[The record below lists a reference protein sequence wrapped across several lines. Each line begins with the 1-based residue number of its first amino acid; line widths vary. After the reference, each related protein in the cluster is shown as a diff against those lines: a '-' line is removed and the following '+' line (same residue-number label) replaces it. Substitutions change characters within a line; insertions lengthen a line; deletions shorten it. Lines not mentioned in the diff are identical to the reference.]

1 MRKNGHDRM
10 GRQRWQCD
18 GCRLTAGTRN
28 NTKRRRTQLAE
39 FLDWLLEAAPQR
51 KRPESAR
58 NFRKRVDWCWR
69 LEPRIEPDG
78 VVHRV
83 VMADG
88 TYVNGRCLLT
98 AIDGED
104 GEVLAWQ
111 WCARENTAAY
121 KALFA
126 QLAPPD
132 VLVCDGMKGIL
143 KARAQIWPH
152 TRVQRCLVH
161 VQRDTR
167 ADLTSRPRL
176 QAGRELKKLADA
188 LTRIHDPEAAAG
200 WGEALNAW
208 HERWSRMLAERTY
221 AKDNPDDPRA
231 ATSKGGWWWTHLPLR
246 RAYLRLERLFKDG
259 TLLCF
264 LDPALTAPGSVPRDG
279 NRLEGG
285 PDAALKRM
293 LVNHRGLPETH
304 MRRACEWH
312 CYMHSAKPDP
322 ALILKQHGQD
332 AKTGTNHDNNDDE
345 PMSQPILGT
354 GIDWNEFH
362 TAARYPN
369 TTD

>member
-88 TYVNGRCLLT
+88 TYVNGWCLLT

-152 TRVQRCLVH
+152 TRVQRCLAH

-200 WGEALNAW
+200 WGQA
-208 HERWSRMLAERTY
+208 
-221 AKDNPDDPRA
+221 
-231 ATSKGGWWWTHLPLR
+231 
-246 RAYLRLERLFKDG
+246 
-259 TLLCF
+259 
-264 LDPALTAPGSVPRDG
+264 
-279 NRLEGG
+279 
-285 PDAALKRM
+285 PDA
-293 LVNHRGLPETH
+293 
-304 MRRACEWH
+304 W
-312 CYMHSAKPDP
+312 
-322 ALILKQHGQD
+322 QD
-332 AKTGTNHDNNDDE
+332 RK
-345 PMSQPILGT
+345 SVV
-354 GIDWNEFH
+354 
-362 TAARYPN
+362 
-369 TTD
+369 

>member
-58 NFRKRVDWCWR
+58 NFRKCVDWCWR
-69 LEPRIEPDG
+69 LAPRIEPDG

-88 TYVNGRCLLT
+88 TYVNGWCLLT
-98 AIDGED
+98 AVDGED

-143 KARAQIWPH
+143 KARANLAAHAGPTMSGARA
-152 TRVQRCLVH
+152 TRHKGRP
-161 VQRDTR
+161 
-167 ADLTSRPRL
+167 DLQT
-176 QAGRELKKLADA
+176 QTAGRQGTQE
-188 LTRIHDPEAAAG
+188 TR
-200 WGEALNAW
+200 
-208 HERWSRMLAERTY
+208 
-221 AKDNPDDPRA
+221 
-231 ATSKGGWWWTHLPLR
+231 
-246 RAYLRLERLFKDG
+246 
-259 TLLCF
+259 
-264 LDPALTAPGSVPRDG
+264 
-279 NRLEGG
+279 
-285 PDAALKRM
+285 
-293 LVNHRGLPETH
+293 
-304 MRRACEWH
+304 
-312 CYMHSAKPDP
+312 
-322 ALILKQHGQD
+322 
-332 AKTGTNHDNNDDE
+332 
-345 PMSQPILGT
+345 
-354 GIDWNEFH
+354 
-362 TAARYPN
+362 
-369 TTD
+369 

>member
-28 NTKRRRTQLAE
+28 NTKRRRTQLAQ

-88 TYVNGRCLLT
+88 TYVNGWCLLT

-161 VQRDTR
+161 VQRDT
-167 ADLTSRPRL
+167 
-176 QAGRELKKLADA
+176 
-188 LTRIHDPEAAAG
+188 
-200 WGEALNAW
+200 
-208 HERWSRMLAERTY
+208 
-221 AKDNPDDPRA
+221 
-231 ATSKGGWWWTHLPLR
+231 
-246 RAYLRLERLFKDG
+246 
-259 TLLCF
+259 
-264 LDPALTAPGSVPRDG
+264 
-279 NRLEGG
+279 
-285 PDAALKRM
+285 
-293 LVNHRGLPETH
+293 
-304 MRRACEWH
+304 
-312 CYMHSAKPDP
+312 
-322 ALILKQHGQD
+322 
-332 AKTGTNHDNNDDE
+332 
-345 PMSQPILGT
+345 
-354 GIDWNEFH
+354 
-362 TAARYPN
+362 
-369 TTD
+369 

>member
-18 GCRLTAGTRN
+18 ECRLTAGTRN

-88 TYVNGRCLLT
+88 TYVNGWCLLT

-111 WCARENTAAY
+111 WCARESTAAY

-176 QAGRELKKLADA
+176 QAGRELKRLADA
-188 LTRIHDPEAAAG
+188 LTRIHDPEAAVR

-208 HERWSRMLAERTY
+208 HERWRHMLAERTY

-259 TLLCF
+259 TLFCF
-264 LDPALTAPGSVPRDG
+264 LDPALTAPVPCRATATVSKEGSTP
-279 NRLEGG
+279 
-285 PDAALKRM
+285 PSS
-293 LVNHRGLPETH
+293 
-304 MRRACEWH
+304 AC
-312 CYMHSAKPDP
+312 SS
-322 ALILKQHGQD
+322 
-332 AKTGTNHDNNDDE
+332 T
-345 PMSQPILGT
+345 
-354 GIDWNEFH
+354 
-362 TAARYPN
+362 TAACPRHTCAAPANGTATCIAPN
-369 TTD
+369 PIPPSSSNNTARTPRPAPTTTTTMTNP